1 MVIGNGMTVAALIL
15 ALLTPLQSG
24 LLSMVSGIHHVTAVT
39 RKVQANVDFY
49 AGFLGMRLVKQ
60 TAGYEDATQLHLFYG
75 DAAGTPGSL
84 LTFLAW
90 EDGAPGRAGYGQISE
105 ISLAIDPASIGYW
118 LTRAMSFGLRSEGPA
133 EEFGEPVL
141 RMKDPDNIILKLAGA
156 KNLASQAVWD
166 GGSIPVEHA
175 IQRIRGATM
184 LTEKPAESR
193 GFLET
198 HFGYRFQ
205 ANRGTIDRLVS
216 QSGDI
221 VDVRD
226 ARGFWSGAP
235 GTGTIDHVAFRAADE
250 ETLLSVRKALE
261 TTEASPTN
269 MHDRKYF
276 RSLYAREPGGT
287 LIELATDKPG
297 MIVDEEQAALGK
309 KLFAPPDA
317 ITDLHDLKVVL
328 PQFSM
333 PGQPRINYRELPFVH
348 RFYTP
353 PDPDGSVF
361 VLLHGSGGNETTL
374 MPLLNKVAP
383 RATLLGVRGRATE
396 EGFPRWY
403 KRITPFSFDQN
414 DIKTEAEAFAAF
426 IEGAVKSY
434 GLDPQ
439 KVVYVGYSNGANLLN
454 SLLYL
459 HPNLVHKAV
468 LLRSM
473 PVLSDYPHA
482 DLKGTDLLV
491 ISGKTDAYGKYAS
504 ELEERLKSSGATVD
518 SDVIP
523 GGHDLGDADVP
534 IIQKWLLQRMAA
546 DNPAPQQQAVTPKP
560 EIFGQP

>member
-1 MVIGNGMTVAALIL
+1 
-15 ALLTPLQSG
+15 
-24 LLSMVSGIHHVTAVT
+24 MVSGIHHVTAVT

-60 TAGYEDATQLHLFYG
+60 TAGYEDATQLHLIYG

-90 EDGAPGRAGYGQISE
+90 EDGAPGRVGYGQISE
-105 ISLAIDPASIGYW
+105 VSLSIDPASIGYW
-118 LTRAMSFGLRSEGPA
+118 LTRAMSFGLRTEGPA
-133 EEFGEPVL
+133 DEFGEPVL
-141 RMKDPDNIILKLAGA
+141 RLKDPDNIILKLAGA
-156 KNLASQAVWD
+156 KNLTSAAVWD
-166 GGSIPVEHA
+166 GASIPAEHA
-175 IQRIRGATM
+175 IQRVRGATM

-193 GFLET
+193 SFIES

-216 QSGDI
+216 QSGDVI
-221 VDVRD
+221 DVRD

-261 TTEASPTN
+261 ATDASPTN

-297 MIVDEEQAALGK
+297 MTVDEEQAALGT
-309 KLFAPPDA
+309 KLFAPPEA
-317 ITDLHDLKVVL
+317 ITNLHDLKVVL

-374 MPLLNKVAP
+374 MPLLNKAAP

-534 IIQKWLLQRMAA
+534 IIQKWLLQERG
-546 DNPAPQQQAVTPKP
+546 DEPPPLEQQAIKP
-560 EIFGQP
+560 ESEIFGQP

>member
-1 MVIGNGMTVAALIL
+1 MTVAALIL
-15 ALLTPLQSG
+15 ALLTPIQSG

-141 RMKDPDNIILKLAGA
+141 RLKDPDNIILKLAGA
-156 KNLASQAVWD
+156 KGLASQAVWD
-166 GGSIPVEHA
+166 GAAIPVEHT
-175 IQRIRGATM
+175 IQRVRGATM

-193 GFLET
+193 SFLET

-221 VDVRD
+221 IDVRD

-235 GTGTIDHVAFRAADE
+235 GTGTVDHVAFRAPDE
-250 ETLLSVRKALE
+250 ETLLSVRRALE

-317 ITDLHDLKVVL
+317 ITDLGDLKVVL

-333 PGQPRINYRELPFVH
+333 PGEPRINYRELPFVH

-353 PDPDGSVF
+353 PNPDGSVF

-374 MPLLNKVAP
+374 MPLLNKAAP

-434 GLDPQ
+434 GLDPK

-459 HPNLVHKAV
+459 HPNLIHKAV

-491 ISGKTDAYGKYAS
+491 ISGKTDAYGKYAR
-504 ELEERLKSSGATVD
+504 ELEGRLKSSGATVD

-534 IIQKWLLQRMAA
+534 IIQKWLLQRMG
-546 DNPAPQQQAVTPKP
+546 DEPPTLEQQAVKPKP
-560 EIFGQP
+560 ELFGQP

>member
-1 MVIGNGMTVAALIL
+1 MTFAALIL
-15 ALLTPLQSG
+15 ALLTTPLQSG

-75 DAAGTPGSL
+75 DAVGTPGSL

-105 ISLAIDPASIGYW
+105 ISLSINPASIGYW
-118 LTRAMSFGLRSEGPA
+118 LTRAMSFGLSSEGPA
-133 EEFGEPVL
+133 DEFGEPVL
-141 RMKDPDNIILKLAGA
+141 RLKDPDNIILKLAGA
-156 KNLASQAVWD
+156 KNLVSPAAWD
-166 GGSIPVEHA
+166 GASISVEHA
-175 IQRIRGATM
+175 IQRVRGATM

-193 GFLET
+193 SFLES

-205 ANRGTIDRLVS
+205 ASRGTIDRLVS

-221 VDVRD
+221 IDVRD

-235 GTGTIDHVAFRAADE
+235 GTGTVDHVAFRAADE
-250 ETLLSVRKALE
+250 EMLLVVRKALE
-261 TTEASPTN
+261 ATEASPTN

-287 LIELATDKPG
+287 LVELATDKPG
-297 MIVDEEQAALGK
+297 MTVDEEQAALGG
-309 KLFAPPDA
+309 KLFAPPEA
-317 ITDLHDLKVVL
+317 ITNLHDLKVML

-333 PGQPRINYRELPFVH
+333 PGQPRVNYRELPFVH

-504 ELEERLKSSGATVD
+504 QLEERLKSSGATVD

-534 IIQKWLLQRMAA
+534 IIQKWLLQENR
-546 DNPAPQQQAVTPKP
+546 
-560 EIFGQP
+560 

>member
-1 MVIGNGMTVAALIL
+1 MTFAAFIL
-15 ALLTPLQSG
+15 ALLTTPLQSG
-24 LLSMVSGIHHVTAVT
+24 QLSMVSGIHHVTAIT

-60 TAGYEDATQLHLFYG
+60 TAGYEDVTQLHLLYG
-75 DAAGTPGSL
+75 DAVGTPGSL
-84 LTFLAW
+84 LTFLVW

-105 ISLAIDPASIGYW
+105 VSLSIDPASIGYW

-133 EEFGEPVL
+133 DEFGEPVL
-141 RMKDPDNIILKLAGA
+141 RLKDPDNIILKLAGA
-156 KNLASQAVWD
+156 KQPTSPAVWD
-166 GGSIPVEHA
+166 GASIPAEHA
-175 IQRIRGATM
+175 IQRVRGTTM

-193 GFLET
+193 SFIES
-198 HFGYRFQ
+198 HFGYRFL

-216 QSGDI
+216 QSGDVI
-221 VDVRD
+221 DVRD

-250 ETLLSVRKALE
+250 ETLHSVRKALE
-261 TTEASPTN
+261 ATDASPTN
-269 MHDRKYF
+269 LHDRKYF

-297 MIVDEEQAALGK
+297 MLVDEEQAALGT
-309 KLFAPPDA
+309 KLFAPPEA
-317 ITDLHDLKVVL
+317 ITNLHDLKVVL
-328 PQFSM
+328 PQFAM

-374 MPLLNKVAP
+374 MPLLNKAAP

-473 PVLSDYPHA
+473 PVLSDFPHA

-534 IIQKWLLQRMAA
+534 IIQKWLLQENR
-546 DNPAPQQQAVTPKP
+546 
-560 EIFGQP
+560 

>member
-1 MVIGNGMTVAALIL
+1 MTFAALIL
-15 ALLTPLQSG
+15 ALLTTPLQSG
-24 LLSMVSGIHHVTAVT
+24 LLSMVSGIHHITAVT

-75 DAAGTPGSL
+75 DTVGTPGSL

-105 ISLAIDPASIGYW
+105 ISLSINPTSIGYW
-118 LTRAMSFGLRSEGPA
+118 LTRAMSLGLSSEGPA
-133 EEFGEPVL
+133 DEFGEPVL
-141 RMKDPDNIILKLAGA
+141 RLKDPDNIILKLAGA
-156 KNLASQAVWD
+156 KKLASPAAWD
-166 GGSIPVEHA
+166 GASIPVEHA
-175 IQRIRGATM
+175 VQRLRGATM

-193 GFLET
+193 SFLET
-198 HFGYRFQ
+198 HFGYRLQ
-205 ANRGTIDRLVS
+205 ASRGTIDRLVS

-221 VDVRD
+221 IDVRD

-235 GTGTIDHVAFRAADE
+235 GTGTVDHVAFRAADE
-250 ETLLSVRKALE
+250 ETLYSVRRALE
-261 TTEASPTN
+261 ATEASPTN

-287 LIELATDKPG
+287 LVELATDKPG
-297 MIVDEEQAALGK
+297 MTVDEEQAALGG
-309 KLFAPPDA
+309 KLFAPPEA
-317 ITDLHDLKVVL
+317 ITNLHDLKVML

-333 PGQPRINYRELPFVH
+333 PGQPRVNYRELPFVH

-518 SDVIP
+518 SDVIA

-534 IIQKWLLQRMAA
+534 IIQKWLLQENR
-546 DNPAPQQQAVTPKP
+546 
-560 EIFGQP
+560 

>member
-1 MVIGNGMTVAALIL
+1 
-15 ALLTPLQSG
+15 
-24 LLSMVSGIHHVTAVT
+24 MVSGIHHITAIT

-49 AGFLGMRLVKQ
+49 TGFLGMRLVKQ

-105 ISLAIDPASIGYW
+105 ISLAIDPTSIGYW
-118 LTRAMSFGLRSEGPA
+118 LTRAMSFGLSSEGPA
-133 EEFGEPVL
+133 DEFGEPVL
-141 RMKDPDNIILKLAGA
+141 RLKDPDNIILKLAGTRKLTSPVA
-156 KNLASQAVWD
+156 WNDA
-166 GGSIPVEHA
+166 SIPVEHA
-175 IQRIRGATM
+175 IRRVRGATM

-193 GFLET
+193 SFLET

-205 ANRGTIDRLVS
+205 ASRGTIDRLVS
-216 QSGDI
+216 QSGDV

-226 ARGFWSGAP
+226 ARGFWFGAP
-235 GTGTIDHVAFRAADE
+235 GTGTVDHVAFRAADE
-250 ETLLSVRKALE
+250 DALLAVRKALE

-287 LIELATDKPG
+287 LVELATDKPG
-297 MIVDEEQAALGK
+297 MTVDEEHASLGT
-309 KLFAPPDA
+309 KLFAPPET
-317 ITDLHDLKVVL
+317 ITNLDDLKVIL

-353 PDPDGSVF
+353 PNPDGSVF

-374 MPLLNKVAP
+374 MPLLNKAAP
-383 RATLLGVRGRATE
+383 RATLMGVRGRATE

-434 GLDPQ
+434 GLDPK

-504 ELEERLKSSGATVD
+504 DLEERLKSSGATVD
-518 SDVIP
+518 SDVIS

-534 IIQKWLLQRMAA
+534 IIQKWLLQRMG
-546 DNPAPQQQAVTPKP
+546 DDPQPLEQQAVKP
-560 EIFGQP
+560 ARATSGQP

>member
-1 MVIGNGMTVAALIL
+1 MVIGNGMIFATFIL
-15 ALLTPLQSG
+15 ALLTTPLQSG
-24 LLSMVSGIHHVTAVT
+24 LLSMVSGIHHVTAIT

-60 TAGYEDATQLHLFYG
+60 TAGYEDAMQLHLLYG

-84 LTFLAW
+84 VTFLVW
-90 EDGAPGRAGYGQISE
+90 EDGAPGRAGFGQISE
-105 ISLAIDPASIGYW
+105 ISLAINPASIGYW
-118 LTRAMSFGLRSEGPA
+118 LTRAMSYGLRSEGPA
-133 EEFGEPVL
+133 DEFGEPVL
-141 RMKDPDNIILKLAGA
+141 RLKDPDNIILKLVGA
-156 KNLASQAVWD
+156 KNVTSPAAWD
-166 GGSIPVEHA
+166 GASIPVEHA
-175 IQRIRGATM
+175 VQRVRGATM
-184 LTEKPAESR
+184 LTEKPEESR
-193 GFLET
+193 GFLES

-216 QSGDI
+216 QSGDVI
-221 VDVRD
+221 DVRD

-235 GTGTIDHVAFRAADE
+235 GTGTVDHVAFRAPDE
-250 ETLLSVRKALE
+250 ETLLSVGKALE
-261 TTEASPTN
+261 ASNASPTN

-297 MIVDEEQAALGK
+297 MTIDEEHAALGT

-317 ITDLHDLKVVL
+317 ITNLDELKVVL

-434 GLDPQ
+434 GLDPK

-473 PVLSDYPHA
+473 PVLSDFPHA

-504 ELEERLKSSGATVD
+504 ELEDRLKSSGATVD

-534 IIQKWLLQRMAA
+534 IIQKWLLQESR
-546 DNPAPQQQAVTPKP
+546 
-560 EIFGQP
+560 

>member
-1 MVIGNGMTVAALIL
+1 MTFAALIL
-15 ALLTPLQSG
+15 ALLTTPLQSG
-24 LLSMVSGIHHVTAVT
+24 LLSMVSGIHHVTAIT

-118 LTRAMSFGLRSEGPA
+118 LTRAMSFGLRSEGPVD
-133 EEFGEPVL
+133 EFGEPVL
-141 RMKDPDNIILKLAGA
+141 RLKDPDNVILKLAGA
-156 KNLASQAVWD
+156 KNLTSPSAWYDA
-166 GGSIPVEHA
+166 SIPAEHT
-175 IQRIRGATM
+175 IQRVRGATM

-193 GFLET
+193 NFLES

-205 ANRGTIDRLVS
+205 TNRGTIDRLVS
-216 QSGDI
+216 ESGDVI
-221 VDVRD
+221 DVRD

-235 GTGTIDHVAFRAADE
+235 GTGTVDHVAFRAPDE
-250 ETLLSVRKALE
+250 DALRSVSKALE

-287 LIELATDKPG
+287 LVELATDKPG
-297 MIVDEEQAALGK
+297 MTVDEEHASLGT
-309 KLFAPPDA
+309 KLFAPPET
-317 ITDLHDLKVVL
+317 ITNLDDLKVIL

-353 PDPDGSVF
+353 PNPDGSVF

-374 MPLLNKVAP
+374 MPLLNKAAP
-383 RATLLGVRGRATE
+383 RATLMGVRGRATE

-434 GLDPQ
+434 GLDPK

-504 ELEERLKSSGATVD
+504 DLEERLKSSGATVD

-534 IIQKWLLQRMAA
+534 IIQKWLLQRMG
-546 DNPAPQQQAVTPKP
+546 DDPQPLEQQAVKP
-560 EIFGQP
+560 ARETSGQP

>member
-1 MVIGNGMTVAALIL
+1 MTFAALIL
-15 ALLTPLQSG
+15 ALLTTPLQSG

-105 ISLAIDPASIGYW
+105 ISLSIDPASIGYW

-133 EEFGEPVL
+133 DEFGEPVL
-141 RMKDPDNIILKLAGA
+141 RLKDPDNIILKLAGA
-156 KNLASQAVWD
+156 KNLVSPAAWD
-166 GGSIPVEHA
+166 GASIPAEHA
-175 IQRIRGATM
+175 IQRVRGATM

-193 GFLET
+193 NFLES
-198 HFGYRFQ
+198 HFGYRLQ
-205 ANRGTIDRLVS
+205 ASRGTIDRLVS

-221 VDVRD
+221 IDVRD

-235 GTGTIDHVAFRAADE
+235 GTGTVDHVAFRAADE

-261 TTEASPTN
+261 ATDASPTN

-287 LIELATDKPG
+287 LVELATDKPG
-297 MIVDEEQAALGK
+297 MTVDEEHAALGG
-309 KLFAPPDA
+309 KLFAPPEA
-317 ITDLHDLKVVL
+317 ITNLHDLKVML

-374 MPLLNKVAP
+374 MPLLNKAAQ

-523 GGHDLGDADVP
+523 GGHDLGDADIP
-534 IIQKWLLQRMAA
+534 IIQKWLLQENR
-546 DNPAPQQQAVTPKP
+546 
-560 EIFGQP
+560 

>member
-1 MVIGNGMTVAALIL
+1 MTFAALIL
-15 ALLTPLQSG
+15 ALLTTPLQSG

-105 ISLAIDPASIGYW
+105 ISLSIDPASIGYW

-133 EEFGEPVL
+133 DEFGEPVL
-141 RMKDPDNIILKLAGA
+141 RLKDPDNIILKLAGA
-156 KNLASQAVWD
+156 KNLVSPAGWD
-166 GGSIPVEHA
+166 GASIPAEHA
-175 IQRIRGATM
+175 IQRVRGATM

-193 GFLET
+193 NFLES
-198 HFGYRFQ
+198 HFGYRLQ
-205 ANRGTIDRLVS
+205 ASRGTIDRLVS

-221 VDVRD
+221 IDVRD

-235 GTGTIDHVAFRAADE
+235 GTGTVDHVAFRAADE

-261 TTEASPTN
+261 ATDASPTN

-287 LIELATDKPG
+287 LVELATDKPG
-297 MIVDEEQAALGK
+297 MTVDEEHAALGG
-309 KLFAPPDA
+309 KLFAPPEA
-317 ITDLHDLKVVL
+317 ITNLHDLKVML

-374 MPLLNKVAP
+374 MPLLNKAAP

-523 GGHDLGDADVP
+523 GGHDLGDADIP
-534 IIQKWLLQRMAA
+534 IIQKWLLQENR
-546 DNPAPQQQAVTPKP
+546 
-560 EIFGQP
+560 

>member
-1 MVIGNGMTVAALIL
+1 MTFAALIL
-15 ALLTPLQSG
+15 ALLTTPLQSG
-24 LLSMVSGIHHVTAVT
+24 LLSMVSGIHHITAIT

-49 AGFLGMRLVKQ
+49 TGFLGMRLVKQ

-105 ISLAIDPASIGYW
+105 ISLAIDPTSIGYW

-133 EEFGEPVL
+133 DEFGEPVL
-141 RMKDPDNIILKLAGA
+141 RLKDPDNIILKLAGTRKLTSPVA
-156 KNLASQAVWD
+156 WD
-166 GGSIPVEHA
+166 DASIPVEHA
-175 IQRIRGATM
+175 IRRVRGATM

-193 GFLET
+193 SFLES

-216 QSGDI
+216 QSGDVI
-221 VDVRD
+221 DVRD

-235 GTGTIDHVAFRAADE
+235 GTGTVDHVAFRAADE
-250 ETLLSVRKALE
+250 ESLLAVRKALE

-287 LIELATDKPG
+287 LVELATDKPG
-297 MIVDEEQAALGK
+297 MTVDEEHASLGT
-309 KLFAPPDA
+309 KLFAPPET
-317 ITDLHDLKVVL
+317 ITNLDDLKVIL

-353 PDPDGSVF
+353 PNPDGSVF

-374 MPLLNKVAP
+374 MPLLNKAAP
-383 RATLLGVRGRATE
+383 RATLMGVRGRATE

-434 GLDPQ
+434 GLDPK

-504 ELEERLKSSGATVD
+504 DLEERLKSSGATVD

-534 IIQKWLLQRMAA
+534 IIQKWLLQRMG
-546 DNPAPQQQAVTPKP
+546 DDPQPLEQQAVKP
-560 EIFGQP
+560 ARETSGQP

>member
-1 MVIGNGMTVAALIL
+1 
-15 ALLTPLQSG
+15 
-24 LLSMVSGIHHVTAVT
+24 MVSGIHHITAIT

-49 AGFLGMRLVKQ
+49 TGFLGMRLVKQ

-105 ISLAIDPASIGYW
+105 ISLAIDPTSIGYW

-133 EEFGEPVL
+133 DEFGEPVL
-141 RMKDPDNIILKLAGA
+141 RLKDPDNIILKLAGTRKLTSPVA
-156 KNLASQAVWD
+156 WD
-166 GGSIPVEHA
+166 DASIPVEHA
-175 IQRIRGATM
+175 IRRVRGATM

-193 GFLET
+193 SFLES

-216 QSGDI
+216 QSGDVI
-221 VDVRD
+221 DVRD

-235 GTGTIDHVAFRAADE
+235 GTGTVDHVAFRAADE
-250 ETLLSVRKALE
+250 ESLLAVRKALE

-287 LIELATDKPG
+287 LVELATDKPG
-297 MIVDEEQAALGK
+297 MTVDEEHASLGT
-309 KLFAPPDA
+309 KLFAPPET
-317 ITDLHDLKVVL
+317 ITNLDDLKVIL

-353 PDPDGSVF
+353 PNPDGSVF

-374 MPLLNKVAP
+374 MPLLNKAAP
-383 RATLLGVRGRATE
+383 RATLMGVRGRATE

-434 GLDPQ
+434 GLDPK

-504 ELEERLKSSGATVD
+504 DLEERLKSSGATVD

-534 IIQKWLLQRMAA
+534 IIQKWLLQRMG
-546 DNPAPQQQAVTPKP
+546 DDPQPLEQQAVKP
-560 EIFGQP
+560 ARETSGQP

>member
-1 MVIGNGMTVAALIL
+1 MTFAALIL
-15 ALLTPLQSG
+15 ALLTTPLQSG
-24 LLSMVSGIHHVTAVT
+24 LLSMVSGIHHVTAIT

-133 EEFGEPVL
+133 DEFGEPVL
-141 RMKDPDNIILKLAGA
+141 RLKDPDNIILKLAGA
-156 KNLASQAVWD
+156 KNLTSPSAWD
-166 GGSIPVEHA
+166 GASIPAEHT
-175 IQRIRGATM
+175 IQRVRGATM

-193 GFLET
+193 NFLES

-205 ANRGTIDRLVS
+205 TNRGTIDRLVS
-216 QSGDI
+216 ESGDVI
-221 VDVRD
+221 DVRD

-235 GTGTIDHVAFRAADE
+235 GTGTVDHVAFRAPDE
-250 ETLLSVRKALE
+250 DALRSVSKALE

-287 LIELATDKPG
+287 LVELATDKPG
-297 MIVDEEQAALGK
+297 MTVDEEHASLGT
-309 KLFAPPDA
+309 KLFPPPET
-317 ITDLHDLKVVL
+317 ITNLDDLKVIL

-353 PDPDGSVF
+353 PNPDGSVF

-374 MPLLNKVAP
+374 MPLLNKAAP
-383 RATLLGVRGRATE
+383 RATLMGVRGRATE

-434 GLDPQ
+434 GLDPK

-504 ELEERLKSSGATVD
+504 DLEERLKSSGATVD

-534 IIQKWLLQRMAA
+534 IIQKWLLQRMG
-546 DNPAPQQQAVTPKP
+546 DDPQPLEQQAVKP
-560 EIFGQP
+560 ARETSGQP

>member
-1 MVIGNGMTVAALIL
+1 
-15 ALLTPLQSG
+15 
-24 LLSMVSGIHHVTAVT
+24 MVSGIHHVTAVT

-105 ISLAIDPASIGYW
+105 ISLSIDPASIGYW

-133 EEFGEPVL
+133 DEFGEPVL
-141 RMKDPDNIILKLAGA
+141 RLKDPDNIILKLAGA
-156 KNLASQAVWD
+156 KNLVSPAAWD
-166 GGSIPVEHA
+166 GASIPVEHA
-175 IQRIRGATM
+175 IQRVRGATM

-193 GFLET
+193 SFLES
-198 HFGYRFQ
+198 HFGYRLQ
-205 ANRGTIDRLVS
+205 ASRGTIDRLVS

-221 VDVRD
+221 IDVRD

-235 GTGTIDHVAFRAADE
+235 GTGTVDHVAFRAADE
-250 ETLLSVRKALE
+250 EALHSVRKALE
-261 TTEASPTN
+261 ATDASPTN

-287 LIELATDKPG
+287 LVEFATDKPG
-297 MIVDEEQAALGK
+297 MTVDEEHAALGG
-309 KLFAPPDA
+309 KLFAPPEA
-317 ITDLHDLKVVL
+317 ITNLHDLKVML

-374 MPLLNKVAP
+374 MPLLNKAAP

-523 GGHDLGDADVP
+523 GGHDLGDADIP
-534 IIQKWLLQRMAA
+534 IIQKWLLQENR
-546 DNPAPQQQAVTPKP
+546 
-560 EIFGQP
+560 

>member
-1 MVIGNGMTVAALIL
+1 
-15 ALLTPLQSG
+15 
-24 LLSMVSGIHHVTAVT
+24 MVSGIHHVTAIT

-133 EEFGEPVL
+133 DEFGEPVL
-141 RMKDPDNIILKLAGA
+141 RLKDPDNVILKLAGA
-156 KNLASQAVWD
+156 KNLTSPSAWYDA
-166 GGSIPVEHA
+166 SIPAEHT
-175 IQRIRGATM
+175 IQRVRGATM

-193 GFLET
+193 NFLES

-205 ANRGTIDRLVS
+205 TSRGTIDRLVS
-216 QSGDI
+216 QSGDVI
-221 VDVRD
+221 DVRD

-235 GTGTIDHVAFRAADE
+235 GTGTVDHVAFRAADE
-250 ETLLSVRKALE
+250 ESLLAVRKALE

-287 LIELATDKPG
+287 LVELATDKPG
-297 MIVDEEQAALGK
+297 MTVDEEHASLGT
-309 KLFAPPDA
+309 KLFAPPET
-317 ITDLHDLKVVL
+317 ITNLDDLKVIL

-353 PDPDGSVF
+353 PNPDGSVF

-374 MPLLNKVAP
+374 MPLLNKAAP
-383 RATLLGVRGRATE
+383 RATLMGVRGRATE

-434 GLDPQ
+434 GLDPK

-504 ELEERLKSSGATVD
+504 DLEERLKSSGATVD

-534 IIQKWLLQRMAA
+534 IIQKWLLQRMG
-546 DNPAPQQQAVTPKP
+546 DDPQPLEQQAVKP
-560 EIFGQP
+560 ARETSGQP

>member
-1 MVIGNGMTVAALIL
+1 MTFAALIL
-15 ALLTPLQSG
+15 ALLTTPLQSG
-24 LLSMVSGIHHVTAVT
+24 LLSMVSGIHHITAIT

-49 AGFLGMRLVKQ
+49 TGFIGMRLVKQ

-133 EEFGEPVL
+133 DEFGEPVL
-141 RMKDPDNIILKLAGA
+141 RLKDPDNIILKLAGTRKLTSPVA
-156 KNLASQAVWD
+156 WD
-166 GGSIPVEHA
+166 DASIPVEHA
-175 IQRIRGATM
+175 IQRVRGATM

-193 GFLET
+193 SFLET

-205 ANRGTIDRLVS
+205 ASRGTIDRLVS
-216 QSGDI
+216 QSSDVI
-221 VDVRD
+221 DVRD

-235 GTGTIDHVAFRAADE
+235 GTGTVDHVAFRAADE
-250 ETLLSVRKALE
+250 ESLLAVRKALE
-261 TTEASPTN
+261 TIEASPTN

-287 LIELATDKPG
+287 LVELATDKPG
-297 MIVDEEQAALGK
+297 MTVDEEHASLGT
-309 KLFAPPDA
+309 KLFAPPET
-317 ITDLHDLKVVL
+317 ITNLDDLKVIL

-353 PDPDGSVF
+353 PNPDGSVF

-374 MPLLNKVAP
+374 MPLLNKAAP
-383 RATLLGVRGRATE
+383 RATLMGVRGRATE

-434 GLDPQ
+434 GLDPK

-504 ELEERLKSSGATVD
+504 DLEERLKSSGATVD

-534 IIQKWLLQRMAA
+534 IIQKWLLQRMG
-546 DNPAPQQQAVTPKP
+546 DDPQPLEQQAVKP
-560 EIFGQP
+560 VHETSGQP

>member
-1 MVIGNGMTVAALIL
+1 MHLYFLRNKIREKAIGNGMTLATTLIL
-15 ALLTPLQSG
+15 SLLASFQFG
-24 LLSMVSGIHHVTAVT
+24 LSSMASGIHHITLIT

-60 TAGYEDATQLHLFYG
+60 TAGFEDATQLHLFYG
-75 DAAGTPGSL
+75 DAEGTPGSL
-84 LTFLAW
+84 VTFLVW
-90 EDGAPGRAGYGQISE
+90 EDGAPGRAGYGQINE
-105 ISLAIDPASIGYW
+105 VSLAIDPTSIGYW
-118 LTRAMSFGLRSEGPA
+118 LTRAMRFGFRSEGPA
-133 EEFGEPVL
+133 DEFGEPVL
-141 RMKDPDNIILKLAGA
+141 RLKDPDNVIVKLAGA
-156 KNLASQAVWD
+156 KDLKSPAAWD
-166 GGSIPVEHA
+166 GGDVPIEHA
-175 IQRIRGATM
+175 VQRVRGATM

-193 GFLET
+193 HFIER
-198 HFGYRFQ
+198 HFGYSFQ

-221 VDVRD
+221 IDVRD

-235 GTGTIDHVAFRAADE
+235 GTGTVDHVAFRADDDE
-250 ETLLSVRKALE
+250 AVLAVQKALE
-261 TTEASPTN
+261 NENASATN
-269 MHDRKYF
+269 LHDRKYF

-287 LIELATDKPG
+287 LIELATNQPG
-297 MIVDEEQAALGK
+297 MMVDEPKATLGT
-309 KLFAPPDA
+309 KLFVPPKDS
-317 ITDLHDLKVVL
+317 ITNLSDLKVVL

-333 PGQPRINYRELPFVH
+333 PGKPRINYRDLPFVH

-403 KRITPFSFDQN
+403 KRITPFSFDQD
-414 DIKTEAEAFAAF
+414 DIKNEAEAFAAF

-434 GLDPQ
+434 GLDPK

-473 PVLSDYPHA
+473 PVLTAYPHA

-491 ISGKTDAYGKYAS
+491 ISGKMDAYGKYAS
-504 ELEERLKSSGATVD
+504 ELEERLKTSGATVD

-534 IIQKWLLQRMAA
+534 IIQKWLLQE
-546 DNPAPQQQAVTPKP
+546 NKVQKTQ
-560 EIFGQP
+560 

>member
-1 MVIGNGMTVAALIL
+1 MTVAALIL

>member
-1 MVIGNGMTVAALIL
+1 MTFAALIL
-15 ALLTPLQSG
+15 ALLTTPLQSG
-24 LLSMVSGIHHVTAVT
+24 LLSMVSGIHHITAVT

-49 AGFLGMRLVKQ
+49 VGFLGMRLVKQ

-75 DAAGTPGSL
+75 DAVGTPGSL

-105 ISLAIDPASIGYW
+105 ISLSINPTSIGYW
-118 LTRAMSFGLRSEGPA
+118 LTRAMSFGLSSEGPA
-133 EEFGEPVL
+133 DEFGEPVL
-141 RMKDPDNIILKLAGA
+141 RLKDPDNIILKLAGA
-156 KNLASQAVWD
+156 KNLRSPAAWD
-166 GGSIPVEHA
+166 GASIPVEHA
-175 IQRIRGATM
+175 VQRVRGATM

-193 GFLET
+193 SFLEA

-205 ANRGTIDRLVS
+205 ASRGTIDRLVS
-216 QSGDI
+216 QSGDVI
-221 VDVRD
+221 DVRD

-235 GTGTIDHVAFRAADE
+235 GTGTVDHVAFRAADE
-250 ETLLSVRKALE
+250 ETLHSVRRALE
-261 TTEASPTN
+261 ATDASPTN

-287 LIELATDKPG
+287 LLELATDKPG
-297 MIVDEEQAALGK
+297 VTVDEEQAALGG
-309 KLFAPPDA
+309 KLFAPPEA
-317 ITDLHDLKVVL
+317 ITNLHDLKVML

-333 PGQPRINYRELPFVH
+333 PGQPRVNYRELPFVH

-414 DIKTEAEAFAAF
+414 DIKTEVEAFAAF

-504 ELEERLKSSGATVD
+504 ELEDRLKSSGATVD

-534 IIQKWLLQRMAA
+534 IIQKWLLQENR
-546 DNPAPQQQAVTPKP
+546 
-560 EIFGQP
+560 

>member
-1 MVIGNGMTVAALIL
+1 MTFAALIL
-15 ALLTPLQSG
+15 ALLTTPLQSG
-24 LLSMVSGIHHVTAVT
+24 LLSMVSGIHHVTAIT

-133 EEFGEPVL
+133 DEFGEPVL
-141 RMKDPDNIILKLAGA
+141 RLKDPDNVILKLAGA
-156 KNLASQAVWD
+156 KNLTSPSAWYDA
-166 GGSIPVEHA
+166 SIPAEHT
-175 IQRIRGATM
+175 IQRVRGATM

-193 GFLET
+193 NFLES

-205 ANRGTIDRLVS
+205 TNRGTIDRLVS
-216 QSGDI
+216 ESGDVI
-221 VDVRD
+221 DVRD

-235 GTGTIDHVAFRAADE
+235 GTGTVDHVAFRAPDE
-250 ETLLSVRKALE
+250 DALRSVAKALE

-287 LIELATDKPG
+287 LVELATDKPG
-297 MIVDEEQAALGK
+297 MTVDEEHASLGT
-309 KLFAPPDA
+309 KLFAPPET
-317 ITDLHDLKVVL
+317 ITNLDDLKVIL

-353 PDPDGSVF
+353 PNPDGSVF

-374 MPLLNKVAP
+374 MPLLNKAAP
-383 RATLLGVRGRATE
+383 RATLMGVRGRATE

-504 ELEERLKSSGATVD
+504 DLEERLKSSGATVD

-534 IIQKWLLQRMAA
+534 IIQKWLLQRMG
-546 DNPAPQQQAVTPKP
+546 DDPQPLEQQAVKP
-560 EIFGQP
+560 ARETSGQP